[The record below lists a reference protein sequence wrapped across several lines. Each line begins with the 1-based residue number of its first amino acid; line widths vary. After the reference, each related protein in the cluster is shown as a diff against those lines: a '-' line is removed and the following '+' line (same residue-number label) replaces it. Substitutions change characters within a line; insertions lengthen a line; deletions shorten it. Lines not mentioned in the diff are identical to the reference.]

1 MPKRSYPFDSVS
13 PLQLKTHVGEKE
25 LCQGVAGDTLMR
37 DIFEKTKMLLFKGAK
52 AVVGKQEHQRENGQ
66 DVSVPELPSG
76 QTVIGHDGKLCRN
89 TQLRKSTLT
98 GVSKACSSCV
108 RSVAAKET
116 CSQCER
122 YVCKQCCKVCSC
134 CSAIICSFC
143 TDVLL
148 WIRISMRMP
157 AVLQGNKRTD
167 SFAQLGR
174 K

>member
-37 DIFEKTKMLLFKGAK
+37 DIFEKTKQLLFKGAK
-52 AVVGKQEHQRENGQ
+52 AVLGNQEHQSENGQ
-66 DVSVPELPSG
+66 ISLPELPSG
-76 QTVIGHDGKLCRN
+76 QTVIGQDGKLCRN
-89 TQLRKSTLT
+89 TQSHKSTPT

-108 RSVAAKET
+108 RSVADKET

-143 TDVLL
+143 TDVLVAVSAL
-148 WIRISMRMP
+148 SP
-157 AVLQGNKRTD
+157 AH
-167 SFAQLGR
+167 
-174 K
+174 

>member
-143 TDVLL
+143 TDVDHDNGEGLFC
-148 WIRISMRMP
+148 S
-157 AVLQGNKRTD
+157 ACSV
-167 SFAQLGR
+167 FEA
-174 K
+174 